1 MILDDSTSA
10 VDTATDTKIR
20 KAFAEEIPDTTKLII
35 AQRISSVQNADR
47 IVVLN
52 NGVIDGVGTHEE
64 LLSGNDIYREV
75 YESQTSGGG
84 DFDEGGAA

>member
-1 MILDDSTSA
+1 M
-10 VDTATDTKIR
+10 DTATDAKLR
-20 KAFAEEIPDTTKLII
+20 RAFAEEIPDTTKLII

-64 LLSGNDIYREV
+64 LLSNNDIYREV